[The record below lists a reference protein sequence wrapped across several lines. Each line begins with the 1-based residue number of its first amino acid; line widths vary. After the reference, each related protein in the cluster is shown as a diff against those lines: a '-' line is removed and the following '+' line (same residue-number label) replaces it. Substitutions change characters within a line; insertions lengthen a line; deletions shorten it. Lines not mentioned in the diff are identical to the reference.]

1 MAAAQSEPTQE
12 TYESRRV
19 KKELARRYDVVFTPE
34 LDADYQEQSIREVD
48 SQKMGKYV
56 TIKGI
61 ITRVGEML
69 PMMRVATYVCRS
81 CGYENYQRVAFS
93 ILHHM

>member
-1 MAAAQSEPTQE
+1 
-12 TYESRRV
+12 
-19 KKELARRYDVVFTPE
+19 
-34 LDADYQEQSIREVD
+34 
-48 SQKMGKYV
+48 MGKYV

-81 CGYENYQRVAFS
+81 CGYENYQRV
-93 ILHHM
+93 LLYTTHHR

>member
-1 MAAAQSEPTQE
+1 MAAAQSAPIQE
-12 TYESRRV
+12 TYESKRV

-34 LDADYQEQSIREVD
+34 LDADHLEQSIREVD

-81 CGYENYQRVAFS
+81 CGYENYQRVLAVS
-93 ILHHM
+93 RE

>member
-1 MAAAQSEPTQE
+1 MAAAQSAPIQE
-12 TYESRRV
+12 TYESKRV
-19 KKELARRYDVVFTPE
+19 KKELARRYDVVFTPDQDSDTYE
-34 LDADYQEQSIREVD
+34 RSIREVD

-81 CGYENYQRVAFS
+81 CGYENYQRVAMVT
-93 ILHHM
+93 LHPM